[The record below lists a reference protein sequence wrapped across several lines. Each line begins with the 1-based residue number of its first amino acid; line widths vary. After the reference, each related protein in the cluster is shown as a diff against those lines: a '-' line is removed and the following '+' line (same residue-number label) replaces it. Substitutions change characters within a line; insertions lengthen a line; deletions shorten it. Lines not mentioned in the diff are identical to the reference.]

1 VTERGSRGEAA
12 AAVKDLLSA
21 ARRILVIKLRY
32 VGDSLWML
40 PFLANLRSNLPAAEI
55 TVLVNEGTEGFFRG
69 CPDVDRVIPFPYRR
83 VKSGLAGIAPFLST
97 VKTLRRSRPD
107 AVIDLTDSDRPAL
120 LAYLSGAKLRLGY
133 TYHRRWRNRLF
144 THIIV
149 PQWGCHLVRYHLDF
163 LEAMGLSVT
172 DDAIRLRIAPEVVSA
187 LRRKAP
193 AVFAEENRKKIV
205 VHPGAR
211 ISLRQWGA
219 DRYARLCDQLSVRY
233 SVFLVT
239 GPDEAALLAEVLA
252 RVEVSPAFSSS
263 SLSLEE
269 FAALCGTADA
279 FVGNDSGPIHMA
291 APNTFVVGLY
301 GPNTDAHA
309 GPWTDRKF
317 IFEVEGLPCRPCD
330 QSRCV
335 NPEFKA
341 CLRRVSAEAV
351 AGKILEIVG

>member
-1 VTERGSRGEAA
+1 M
-12 AAVKDLLSA
+12 KDRLLA
-21 ARRILVIKLRY
+21 CRRILVIKLRY

-69 CPDVDRVIPFPYRR
+69 CPDVDRVITFPYRR
-83 VKSGLAGIAPFLST
+83 VKRGLAGIAPFLSI
-97 VKTLRRSRPD
+97 VKTLRRYRPD
-107 AVIDLTDSDRPAL
+107 VAIDLTDSDRPAL
-120 LAYLSGAKLRLGY
+120 LAYLSGAGLRLGY
-133 TYHRRWRNRLF
+133 TCHRRWRTRFF
-144 THIIV
+144 THIIS
-149 PQWGCHLVRYHLDF
+149 PERGCHLVRYHLEF

-172 DDAIRLRIAPEVVSA
+172 DDAIRLRIAPEAVSA

-193 AVFAEENRKKIV
+193 AVFSGDKRKRIV

-211 ISLRQWGA
+211 VSLRQWGA
-219 DRYARLCDQLSVRY
+219 DRYAKLCDLLSGRY
-233 SVFLVT
+233 IVSLVT
-239 GPDEAALLAEVLA
+239 GPDEAGLLAEVLA
-252 RVEVSPAFSSS
+252 LVEVPPSFFSS

-269 FAALCGTADA
+269 FAALCGAADA

-301 GPNTDAHA
+301 GPNTDALA
-309 GPWTDRKF
+309 GPWTGRKF
-317 IFEVEGLPCRPCD
+317 IFEVKDLPCRPCD

-351 AGKILEIVG
+351 AGKIQEIVG